1 MSRLLSCKEA
11 SSEPG
16 LIVGLVLNILT
27 DCEFPL
33 SLSDLSTYSFS
44 IEGNIMDQY
53 CIDDTFLLDSGLPTL
68 EKAFEHTIHWCVP
81 SWPLSRISSKD
92 GLITGGEFLFL
103 THFGFVQAVWWMFQ
117 CVEMASTISFE
128 IQHLRV
134 DCFRWRTRSMML
146 ESKH

>member
-16 LIVGLVLNILT
+16 LIVGLFLNILT

-103 THFGFVQAVWWMFQ
+103 TLFKQSGGCFSVSQWQVQYPSRSSISRWTLFGGV
-117 CVEMASTISFE
+117 
-128 IQHLRV
+128 HGR
-134 DCFRWRTRSMML
+134 
-146 ESKH
+146 